1 MPDPRKKFIS
11 DKKYYDKRLKSYQD
25 SLAVY
30 NRYKTPGD
38 SIPFT
43 KYSGKDAPTDSYLKW
58 KDTPA
63 NMKAA
68 MPDEKINPVGVYVR
82 KFAENTYAKADDGR
96 EATTVFWPKYVK
108 PTVEP
113 VLSVEKANV
122 KPKTISKPKPGRKP
136 QVQKSLP
143 KTVDKIAYDASGT
156 TVYVTMNGKTTSM
169 PKKNFGNWVT
179 ANQQAYNRYRKR

>member
-30 NRYKTPGD
+30 DRHKTPGD
-38 SIPFT
+38 SIPFA
-43 KYSGKDAPTDSYLKW
+43 KYSGKNAPTDSYLKW

-63 NMKAA
+63 NMKAT
-68 MPDEKINPVGVYVR
+68 MSDEKINPVGMYVR
-82 KFAENTYAKADDGR
+82 KYAKGTHRPKDG
-96 EATTVFWPKYVK
+96 ATTIIWPKYVK

-113 VLSVEKANV
+113 VLSVEKTNV
-122 KPKTISKPKPGRKP
+122 KPKTVSKPTPGRKP

>member
-11 DKKYYDKRLKSYQD
+11 DKKYYDKRMKSYQD

-30 NRYKTPGD
+30 DRYKTPGD

-58 KDTPA
+58 KDTPDSIKSK
-63 NMKAA
+63 MSS
-68 MPDEKINPVGVYVR
+68 EKINPVGMYMR
-82 KFAENTYAKADDGR
+82 KFAEGTHGR
-96 EATTVFWPKYVK
+96 VNGRDASGVHWPKYVK

-113 VLSVEKANV
+113 VLSVEKTNV
-122 KPKTISKPKPGRKP
+122 KPKTVSKPKPGRKP